1 MRDFVKNNIVFI
13 LMIIVIF
20 CVSTQ
25 LNANESTKE
34 IKEIR
39 ILSDSVDIAK
49 DPNHTINFKTK
60 TNPNVAPGRIAP
72 GSTMYTTLEVDFN
85 QNKKPFDIKID
96 IDKNSLS
103 NFDEN
108 DFIFNITIDG
118 EDYNLGSKKE
128 LSKEYVESLIEKSKN
143 LEIYIELTWKP
154 ESSIT
159 PSMLANPLLDF
170 PIQIHVEEHI

>member
-25 LNANESTKE
+25 LNAHESTKE

-96 IDKNSLS
+96 IDKTTLS
-103 NFDEN
+103 NFNEN
-108 DFIFNITIDG
+108 DFNFYITIDG
-118 EDYNLGSKKE
+118 EEYKLGSKKE
-128 LSKEYVESLIEKSKN
+128 LSKAYVESLIEGSKN
-143 LEIYIELTWKP
+143 LEVYIELSWEP
-154 ESSIT
+154 EGDIT
-159 PSMLANPLLDF
+159 SNMLNNSLLDF
-170 PIQIHVEEHI
+170 PMQIHVEEHI